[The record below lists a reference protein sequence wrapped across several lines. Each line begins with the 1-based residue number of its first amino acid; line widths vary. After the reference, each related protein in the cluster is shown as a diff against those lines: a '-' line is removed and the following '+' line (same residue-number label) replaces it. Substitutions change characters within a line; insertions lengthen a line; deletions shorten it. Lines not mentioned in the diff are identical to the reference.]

1 MSQVPA
7 ITQATATIVIQVR
20 GTVIPILVTRRS
32 ASQNLVTAAAFE
44 VVSEAVSGVV
54 LRVALEVVLVLVV
67 IAALGV
73 RVLVE
78 GFGID

>member
-1 MSQVPA
+1 VLPVPA
-7 ITQATATIVIQVR
+7 ITLATATTVIQVR

-54 LRVALEVVLVLVV
+54 LRVALEVVLVLAV

>member
-1 MSQVPA
+1 MKKLLA
-7 ITQATATIVIQVR
+7 RTTIILALIALTGCV
-20 GTVIPILVTRRS
+20 LVTRRS